1 MGAHHLATPD
11 DSLQALAS
19 GEAPVLEALAQMQV
33 GTLERSK
40 LGEEAYVLVRLAAL
54 VATDAAPVAYRTH
67 LGAAGGLRLSMDKLL
82 GTLVAI
88 APVVGSARV
97 LSAAS
102 RMAQAGL
109 ITSDA

>member
-1 MGAHHLATPD
+1 MGAERLATPD

-33 GTLERSK
+33 GTLEGSK
-40 LGEEAYVLVRLAAL
+40 LGEETYLLVRLAAL
-54 VATDAAPVAYRTH
+54 VATDAAPVAYHAH
-67 LGAAGGLRLSMDKLL
+67 LGDLGLSMDKVL

-102 RMAQAGL
+102 RMVQAGL
-109 ITSDA
+109 IAGNA